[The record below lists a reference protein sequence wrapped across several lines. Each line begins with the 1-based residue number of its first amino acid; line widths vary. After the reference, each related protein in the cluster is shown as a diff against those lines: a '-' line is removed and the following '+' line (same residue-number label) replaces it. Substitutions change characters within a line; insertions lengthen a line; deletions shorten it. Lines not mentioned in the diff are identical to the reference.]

1 MQEVDFLS
9 REQRDNIKKEFKEAC
24 DKYEVRII
32 PAKPEYSIDFHDRHE
47 LVGPYCRVST
57 MANAQVESYEIQM
70 KEYTKR
76 ISEHPNWTMVDM
88 YADEGISATSM
99 KRRKDFLRLIDDCHT
114 HKVTLILT
122 KSVTRFARNSV
133 DCIATCRRLKE
144 LNPPV
149 GVFFETENIYTLG
162 QNSEM
167 MLNIYATLAQSD
179 SETKSLAIKWGIRKR
194 FAEGIPFLMDLYGY
208 TREKK
213 KLFIDPATAP
223 VVKLI
228 YDWTRYGIP
237 LSEII
242 DRLYGMRIPSPSGKE
257 RWSYSTLLYI
267 LTNERYAG
275 NVTMQKTYVTDIF
288 SHRSVKNCGALP
300 KYEIIGYHPA
310 IIPSDEWAD
319 VQILLMR
326 CHWDTFLQVSQKI
339 NLNDTDLFG
348 ISLHAPIFT

>member
-1 MQEVDFLS
+1 MS
-9 REQRDNIKKEFKEAC
+9 KEQRDSIKKEFEEAC
-24 DKYEVRII
+24 RKHEVKVI

-57 MANAQVESYEIQM
+57 MSNAQVESYEMQV

-76 ISEHPNWTMVDM
+76 VNEHPNWTMVDM

-99 KRRKDFLRLIDDCHT
+99 KRRKDFLRLIDDCYA

-133 DCIATCRRLKE
+133 DCVTTCRRLKE

-179 SETKSLAIKWGIRKR
+179 SETKSLAVKWGIRKR
-194 FAEGIPFLMDLYGY
+194 FVEGVPRIVDLYGY
-208 TREKK
+208 IRNKK
-213 KLFIDPATAP
+213 ELSIDPLTAP
-223 VVKLI
+223 IVRLI
-228 YDWTRYGIP
+228 YEWVQYGLT
-237 LSEII
+237 LSAISN
-242 DRLYGMRIPSPSGKE
+242 RLYAMRIPSPAGKE
-257 RWSYSTLLYI
+257 RWTHSTLLYI

-288 SHRSVKNCGALP
+288 THRSVKNCGALP
-300 KYEIIGYHPA
+300 KYEIAGYHPA
-310 IIPSDEWAD
+310 IIPPHKWEN
-319 VQILLMR
+319 VQVLLMR
-326 CHWDTFLQVSQKI
+326 SHWDTFLNITQKVTI
-339 NLNDTDLFG
+339 NNTNLFG
-348 ISLHAPIFT
+348 VSLRTPIFT

>member
-1 MQEVDFLS
+1 MPEVNILS
-9 REQRDNIKKEFKEAC
+9 KEQRDNIKKEFEKAC
-24 DKYEVRII
+24 SKHEVKVI

-57 MANAQVESYEIQM
+57 MANAQVESYEMQV

-76 ISEHPNWTMVDM
+76 VDEHPNWTMVDI

-99 KRRKDFLRLIDDCHT
+99 KRRKDFLRLIDDCYAHR
-114 HKVTLILT
+114 VTLILT

-133 DCIATCRRLKE
+133 DCVTTCRKLKE

-179 SETKSLAIKWGIRKR
+179 SETKSLAVKWGIRKR
-194 FAEGIPFLMDLYGY
+194 FVEGIPRIVDLYGY
-208 TREKK
+208 IRDKK
-213 KLFIDPATAP
+213 DLTIDPATAP
-223 VVKLI
+223 VVSLI
-228 YDWTRYGIP
+228 YDWVLYGLT

-242 DRLYGMRIPSPSGKE
+242 DRLYAMRVPSPTGND
-257 RWSYSTLLYI
+257 RWSYSSLLYI

-275 NVTMQKTYVTDIF
+275 NVIMQKTYVSDIF
-288 SHRSVKNCGALP
+288 SHRSIKNRGALP
-300 KYEIIGYHPA
+300 QYEINGYHPA
-310 IIPSDEWAD
+310 IIQSDKWAD
-319 VQILLMR
+319 VQVLLMR
-326 CHWDTFLQVSQKI
+326 FRWDDFLRVAQKVTI
-339 NLNDTDLFG
+339 DDVDLFG
-348 ISLHAPIFT
+348 VALRAPTFE